1 MPSKEQMDFESCVS
15 GAASKILL
23 CRFAWPYDGGGS
35 LLAAITR
42 SSLRRSRCQAH
53 HCGALVGPLASVA
66 KVAALA
72 VGNCIVQKTPRLQ
85 RPIERAA
92 IRGPSALA
100 GCASPSRIGRR
111 ALFVRFRGHLALH
124 AGSAAAAQKG
134 HWQSIADGDPRR
146 SRLLVLISHAEK
158 KIQYLIGSG
167 SADSATRAATRMT
180 TR

>member
-100 GCASPSRIGRR
+100 GCASPSRMGRT
-111 ALFVRFRGHLALH
+111 ALFVRFRVTWRCMPDRLASR
-124 AGSAAAAQKG
+124 AGDISN
-134 HWQSIADGDPRR
+134 R
-146 SRLLVLISHAEK
+146 SRMAIPAEAGCSC
-158 KIQYLIGSG
+158 Y
-167 SADSATRAATRMT
+167 SAMPRSTSNT
-180 TR
+180 